1 MTEPDRERLR
11 GTFTEDADLYDRI
24 RPGYP
29 PRMFDD
35 LAELAGLAGPA
46 APHPGPRM
54 LEIGC
59 GTGQATL
66 PLAARGYRITAVE
79 LGAELAAVARR
90 KLVGFP
96 RARVVVDAFEEWP
109 LPAEPFDVALA
120 ATSFHWIDPAV
131 RVAKSADALRPGGTL
146 ATASTHHVA
155 GGSASFF
162 ARVQDCYERFDPAT
176 PPGLRLPSAADIPED
191 GGELAASG
199 RFAPARFRNRF
210 FRALLGGALLR
221 PAQLVEMR
229 RTVPAAGLWPGA
241 RYGLGL
247 IGTPLR
253 CGGVVWGHGGDIPG
267 YRTRTGV
274 TADGRAVSVAV
285 TADPA
290 PAPKTPDHALSLL
303 DTALCA

>member
-1 MTEPDRERLR
+1 MTEPNRERLR

-96 RARVVVDAFEEWP
+96 RARVVVGAFEEWP
-109 LPAEPFDVALA
+109 LPAEPFDVVLA

-131 RVAKSADALRPGGTL
+131 RVAKAADALRPGGTL
-146 ATASTHHVA
+146 ATVSTHHVA

-199 RFAPARFRNRF
+199 RFAPALFRRYARELTYSAQEYLDLLRTYSGH
-210 FRALLGGALLR
+210 RAL
-221 PAQLVEMR
+221 
-229 RTVPAAGLWPGA
+229 PAAARDGLLECIGDLIDR
-241 RYGLGL
+241 RYG
-247 IGTPLR
+247 GTVTKRYLTQLR
-253 CGGVVWGHGGDIPG
+253 
-267 YRTRTGV
+267 
-274 TADGRAVSVAV
+274 VAHRG
-285 TADPA
+285 A
-290 PAPKTPDHALSLL
+290 
-303 DTALCA
+303 